1 MKNKRQSKILN
12 IVQTKPMRT
21 HDELIDAL
29 KAEGVNVT
37 QATVSRDI
45 KELGIIKVPTSDG
58 GSVYSVPQM
67 GTDSGKNRVGIISDS
82 VKRVSSALHTIVIN
96 TFPGM
101 APAVASVVDSMYD
114 RQVLGSV
121 AGDDTVI
128 IITPSEDD
136 AQKLEKEMKESFRL
150 DL

>member
-21 HDELIDAL
+21 HDDLIDAL

-101 APAVASVVDSMYD
+101 ASAVAAAVDSVMHND
-114 RQVLGSV
+114 ILGSV
-121 AGDDTVI
+121 AGDDAVI
-128 IITPSEDD
+128 IIAKSIES
-136 AQKLEKEMKESFRL
+136 AAELEAKIKMVFRL
-150 DL
+150 E